1 MAKKGSRIIILLE
14 CKECGSRNYVTTK
27 NKMNT
32 PEKIDALSKFCKK
45 CKKHTPHKEQQR
57 LK

>member
-1 MAKKGSRIIILLE
+1 MAKKGNRILILLE
-14 CKECGSRNYVTTK
+14 CTACKSRNYITSK

-32 PEKIDALSKFCKK
+32 PEKMDALSKFCKK
-45 CKKHTPHKEQQR
+45 CHKHTDHKEVQR